1 MRQRERG
8 FTLIE
13 IMVVMVIVGV
23 MVGMITLVASGNRDK
38 RELENE
44 ARRLIAVL
52 QMAADEAVMQNVEI
66 GLELTEDGYSFRGF
80 DEKNRQWI
88 ELPQRFLM
96 ASLFPPSIQ
105 VNTDALGPGFE
116 LRKKDPRESSM
127 FRDFG
132 DDDDDEENDDRNAED
147 GDSQSAEKDEE
158 DEQEPFRP
166 QILMLSSGETTPFS
180 VTLSSLS
187 TPGIAY
193 KVVSDGVNPMT
204 LEVPADEE

>member
-23 MVGMITLVASGNRDK
+23 MVGMISLVASGNRDK

-88 ELPQRFLM
+88 EMPQRFLM
-96 ASLFPPSIQ
+96 PSLFPPSIK

-132 DDDDDEENDDRNAED
+132 DDDDKKDSKGEVPD
-147 GDSQSAEKDEE
+147 GEKGKSDKEKDEE
-158 DEQEPFRP
+158 KTPFRP

-180 VTLSSLS
+180 VTLASLS

-204 LEVPADEE
+204 LEEPVDEE